1 MKKNALL
8 IALTLIFSLSIQA
21 QDDDNDDQAGSVIQN
36 LTPSKLIGKGQ
47 VDIKWFNNIF
57 TSTRQVDGNGD
68 VQDVD
73 RVNFFTSTL
82 EAFFG
87 VGDNRRLAIGG
98 ILEFRSNTIG
108 GRGLLDVF
116 AFDGERGT
124 ARSGLTNIAP
134 SIKWVPF
141 ENVGNFSLQSSL
153 FIPTFGSETEDG
165 SPFIPVLDTNGLPVI
180 DGFGNPQLFQENS
193 PVFLDQDGFTWQ
205 NRFFYDLPLGTSK
218 EWQLFFD
225 LNTEYNFG
233 SQAVFDDNGNTIE
246 GSFANDSL
254 RFVPG
259 AFISYFPSSKFTIQ
273 GLVQHFQLVALTEGN
288 FEQDQTAAGL
298 GVKYQL
304 TDALNIEGLYTNFFR
319 GSEFTNTGET
329 FNIGLRYV
337 LKSVSYTHLTLPTI
351 CSV

>member
-1 MKKNALL
+1 MKKFLL
-8 IALTLIFSLSIQA
+8 LTILYFIITSVQA
-21 QDDDNDDQAGSVIQN
+21 QDTDGIDDNELNGSVIQN

-47 VDIKWFNNIF
+47 VDVKWFNNIF
-57 TSTRQVDGNGD
+57 TSTRQIDGNGNA
-68 VQDVD
+68 QDVD
-73 RVNFFTSTL
+73 RINFFTSTL
-82 EAFFG
+82 DAFFG
-87 VGDNRRLAIGG
+87 VGQNRRVAAGA

-108 GRGLLDVF
+108 GRGVFDVF
-116 AFDGERGT
+116 AFDGQRGS

-141 ENVGNFSLQSSL
+141 KNVGNFSIQSSF
-153 FIPTFGSETEDG
+153 FIPTFSSEQEDG
-165 SPFIPVLDTNGLPVI
+165 VVSTVVDDN
-180 DGFGNPQLFQENS
+180 GNPILDQMGNQQFFQEIS

-205 NRFFYDLPLGTSK
+205 NRFFYDLSLGSNK

-233 SQAVFDDNGNTIE
+233 DEQVRDGNGNTIE

-254 RFVPG
+254 RFIPG
-259 AFISYFPSSKFTIQ
+259 AFISYFPSSKFTVQ

-304 TDALNIEGLYTNFFR
+304 TDALNLEGLYTNFFR
-319 GSEFTNTGET
+319 GSEFTNTGQT

-337 LKSVSYTHLTLPTI
+337 LQ
-351 CSV
+351 

>member
-1 MKKNALL
+1 MKKYIQLTA
-8 IALTLIFSLSIQA
+8 IAFVLTFGATAQDQD
-21 QDDDNDDQAGSVIQN
+21 QDDDLGGSVIQN

-47 VDIKWFNNIF
+47 ADIKWFNNVF
-57 TSTRQVDGNGD
+57 TSTRQIDGNGD
-68 VQDVD
+68 AQDVD
-73 RVNFFTSTL
+73 RINFFTSTL

-87 VGDNRRLAIGG
+87 VGNNKRVAIGG

-108 GRGLLDVF
+108 GRGITDVF
-116 AFDGERGT
+116 AFDGERGS

-141 ENVGNFSLQSSL
+141 ESAGNFSLQSSL
-153 FIPTFGSETEDG
+153 FIPTFGSESEDG
-165 SPFIPVLDTNGLPVI
+165 DALAGT
-180 DGFGNPQLFQENS
+180 S

-205 NRFFYDLPLGTSK
+205 NRFFYDLPLGSTK

-233 SQAVFDDNGNTIE
+233 KKQVSDNNGNTIE
-246 GSFANDSL
+246 GSFANNSL

-337 LKSVSYTHLTLPTI
+337 LQ
-351 CSV
+351 

>member
-1 MKKNALL
+1 MMTSILSGAESTTKTKPMKKLTLL
-8 IALTLIFSLSIQA
+8 VAIALIFNVAAQA
-21 QDDDNDDQAGSVIQN
+21 QDDQDLGGSVIQN

-47 VDIKWFNNIF
+47 ADIKWFNNIF

-68 VQDVD
+68 AQDVD
-73 RVNFFTSTL
+73 RINFFTSTL

-87 VGDNRRLAIGG
+87 VGNNKRVAIGG

-108 GRGLLDVF
+108 GRGLFDVF

-141 ENVGNFSLQSSL
+141 ENVGNFSLQSSF
-153 FIPTFGSETEDG
+153 FIPTFGSEAEDG
-165 SPFIPVLDTNGLPVI
+165 DALTGT
-180 DGFGNPQLFQENS
+180 S

-205 NRFFYDLPLGTSK
+205 NRFFYDLPLGSSK

-233 SQAVFDDNGNTIE
+233 AEQAFDTNGNTIE
-246 GSFANDSL
+246 GSFANNSL

-337 LKSVSYTHLTLPTI
+337 I
-351 CSV
+351 Q